1 MTTKERIAYN
11 KYVNESLKQR
21 DYLLSAEEKC
31 KEEGIEKGR
40 KEGEENNAIATAK
53 KMLAKRKPI
62 NEIIEFTGLT
72 IEKIE
77 QLKKEI
83 EVLKEK

>member
-1 MTTKERIAYN
+1 
-11 KYVNESLKQR
+11 
-21 DYLLSAEEKC
+21 
-31 KEEGIEKGR
+31 
-40 KEGEENNAIATAK
+40 
-53 KMLAKRKPI
+53 MLAKRKPI

>member
-21 DYLLSAEEKC
+21 DYLLSAEEK
-31 KEEGIEKGR
+31 GR
-40 KEGEENNAIATAK
+40 EEGEENNAIATAK

-83 EVLKEK
+83 EVLKEE